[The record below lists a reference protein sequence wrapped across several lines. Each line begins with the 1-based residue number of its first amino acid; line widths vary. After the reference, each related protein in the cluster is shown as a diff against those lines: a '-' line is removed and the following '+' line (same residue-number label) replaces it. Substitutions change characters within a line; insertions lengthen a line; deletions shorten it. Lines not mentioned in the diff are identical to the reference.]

1 MSFGSALLVAAVAQ
15 PSFGAERATESF
27 QTSFPIYANGG
38 AGFAGPWI
46 QGGFNAFDARY
57 FTRAVSLCYAPLS
70 AGAGGSIASP
80 PVSSINGSLRDLAQS
95 LGANN
100 TTIYVSFLVQ
110 PRGTLNEGV
119 FNGFFGLTLNG
130 SLGNE
135 LFIGKAGG
143 GVLDRYVLENRGGA
157 GQIASDAPVVVG
169 DVALLVVKAQFL
181 PGLDVF
187 TLYTNPPPGKPEPSV
202 GVAKTDLDL
211 GTVSKIGIYS
221 TGAFTIDELRI
232 GTTYEDVVPTG
243 GNSTDPD
250 FPGCAPQGR

>member
-1 MSFGSALLVAAVAQ
+1 M
-15 PSFGAERATESF
+15 
-27 QTSFPIYANGG
+27 
-38 AGFAGPWI
+38 
-46 QGGFNAFDARY
+46 
-57 FTRAVSLCYAPLS
+57 
-70 AGAGGSIASP
+70 
-80 PVSSINGSLRDLAQS
+80 
-95 LGANN
+95 
-100 TTIYVSFLVQ
+100 
-110 PRGTLNEGV
+110 
-119 FNGFFGLTLNG
+119 NG

-157 GQIASDAPVVVG
+157 GQFASETPVVVG

-187 TLYTNPPPGKPEPSV
+187 TLYSNPQPGKPEPSA
-202 GVAKTDLDL
+202 GVTKSDLDL
-211 GTVSKIGIYS
+211 GTVSQIGIYS

-243 GNSTDPD
+243 GHSTDPD